1 MNTITIKG
9 RLTRDPELRT
19 VQSDLKIATFSVAV
33 DRKFSKEKKADFF
46 DCKAFRRQAEVI
58 STHFTKGKE
67 ILISGR
73 MEQSK
78 WTDKNGATRISWELV
93 VEDFE
98 FCGAKNTQNEVAPA
112 SAYAPSAGDGN
123 PFTDEPPFDMNDEE
137 LDALP
142 L

>member
-1 MNTITIKG
+1 MNKTIIKG

-19 VQSDLKIATFSVAV
+19 VQSDLKITTFSVAV
-33 DRKFSKEKKADFF
+33 PREYNRDKTDFF
-46 DCKAFRRQAEVI
+46 DCKAFRKQAEVI

-78 WTDKNGATRISWELV
+78 WTDKNGVNRTSWELI

-98 FCGAKNTQNEVAPA
+98 FCGSKNSQNAVAPA
-112 SAYAPSAGDGN
+112 EAYAPSAGDGN

>member
-19 VQSDLKIATFSVAV
+19 VQSDLKIVTFSVAV
-33 DRKFSKEKKADFF
+33 DRKYAKEKKADFF
-46 DCKAFRRQAEVI
+46 DCKAFRRQAEI
-58 STHFTKGKE
+58 INEYFSKGKE

-73 MEQSK
+73 MESNK
-78 WTDKNGATRISWELV
+78 WVDKNGATRVSWELV

-98 FCGAKNTQNEVAPA
+98 FCGNKTQNEIAPA
-112 SAYAPSAGDGN
+112 EAYAPAAGDGN
-123 PFTDEPPFDMNDEE
+123 PFTDEPPFDMDDEE
-137 LDALP
+137 LNALP